1 MVGRI
6 RQIST
11 VPIVGVVNDAT
22 TFLRLNRQP
31 SAVCFGCTRAG
42 AGMWLLAQWGFGTH
56 VLSNGRKDLDALGNS
71 TTPTAASASARVRTG
86 FTLLATPAYS
96 PLGSTA

>member
-31 SAVCFGCTRAG
+31 SAVCFGCTRAC
-42 AGMWLLAQWGFGTH
+42 AGMWLLAQWGFGSC
-56 VLSNGRKDLDALGNS
+56 VLSNGHKDLEALGNS
-71 TTPTAASASARVRTG
+71 TTPRAASALARLRTSV
-86 FTLLATPAYS
+86 TSLATLAYS
-96 PLGSTA
+96 PLGSMA